1 MGQATNLTTME
12 VYQNTT
18 NLITMYRNTT
28 NTTNQNITNPNKDT
42 NRRSHNMAAKSEA
55 LSMEVHMGV
64 NQNITSQ
71 NITSQNITD
80 PNTMSQNITS
90 PTTTSQNITSRVT
103 TNQNTTNTTNQST
116 ISLNKDINQQNHNMV
131 VELEAPNL

>member
-71 NITSQNITD
+71 NITD